1 MQKGRFRAQFGM
13 SYVSLHTLP
22 LYPTQRAKVEVP
34 LHNQVAAR
42 DYQVVP
48 ALFATQIYVQV
59 VIRQLATSP
68 GWPSSLPHAI
78 SLEILERWAITSY
91 FFLMTKT
98 SSKYNATSYP
108 QIEFPSSV
116 TGFEEYGIV
125 IFSCLPL
132 CRVIGT
138 MVEATS

>member
-59 VIRQLATSP
+59 VIRQLATLSWLAIQPSP
-68 GWPSSLPHAI
+68 RHLFGN
-78 SLEILERWAITSY
+78 T
-91 FFLMTKT
+91 
-98 SSKYNATSYP
+98 
-108 QIEFPSSV
+108 
-116 TGFEEYGIV
+116 
-125 IFSCLPL
+125 
-132 CRVIGT
+132 
-138 MVEATS
+138 